1 MMRPIALEDILGGE
15 RYASRRDAIR
25 RRVIAHKQVRRVAVG
40 DRMTFLFEDRATVWY
55 QVQEMLWVERITD
68 LERMREELAVYNELL
83 PGPAELSSTL
93 LIAIDDA
100 RRVRDELQRLMGIDR
115 HVRLEV
121 GSAARIAGVFEGG
134 RHTDEKLS
142 TVQYVR
148 FPLDPTLLARVATGA
163 PLTLVVDH
171 PNYRGRVPLPEP
183 VRASLA
189 ADLGD
194 PAVADRA
201 LREVRD
207 GS

>member
-68 LERMREELAVYNELL
+68 LDGTREELAVYNELL
-83 PGPAELSSTL
+83 PGPSDLSSTL
-93 LIAIDDA
+93 LIAIEDE
-100 RRVRDELQRLMGIDR
+100 RRVREELQGLIGLDR

-121 GSAARIAGVFEGG
+121 GADARIAGVFEGG
-134 RHTDEKLS
+134 RQTDEKLS

-148 FPLDPTLLARVATGA
+148 FPLDATLCARVATGA

-171 PNYRGRVPLPEP
+171 PNYRVRASLPEP

-189 ADLGD
+189 ADLAD
-194 PAVADRA
+194 PAVADRV

>member
-1 MMRPIALEDILGGE
+1 ISACR
-15 RYASRRDAIR
+15 RSASRPATCCSWCPAR
-25 RRVIAHKQVRRVAVG
+25 RSTCLNGARGWTAPGASSASSTTHRWRWRGRCSATSRRSGPTWSSRTVRWPRC
-40 DRMTFLFEDRATVWY
+40 RSSRRA
-55 QVQEMLWVERITD
+55 
-68 LERMREELAVYNELL
+68 A
-83 PGPAELSSTL
+83 PAELSSTL

-171 PNYRGRVPLPEP
+171 PTYRGRVPLPEP